1 MERGEKWWVRLSFC
15 SLALEMVSVSHSEF
29 CVSCT
34 RHILQGL
41 QTAVEAPVASF
52 PSRTSPDPQLESR
65 VAHSGAHT
73 QLLCQSL
80 HNREECPVEFQK
92 IESLCL
98 LSGLL

>member
-1 MERGEKWWVRLSFC
+1 MERGEKGWVRLSFC

-29 CVSCT
+29 CVRRT
-34 RHILQGL
+34 RHRLQGL
-41 QTAVEAPVASF
+41 ETAMEAPAASF
-52 PSRTSPDPQLESR
+52 PSRPSPDPQLESR
-65 VAHSGAHT
+65 AAHGRGQT

-80 HNREECPVEFQK
+80 HDREECPVEFQK